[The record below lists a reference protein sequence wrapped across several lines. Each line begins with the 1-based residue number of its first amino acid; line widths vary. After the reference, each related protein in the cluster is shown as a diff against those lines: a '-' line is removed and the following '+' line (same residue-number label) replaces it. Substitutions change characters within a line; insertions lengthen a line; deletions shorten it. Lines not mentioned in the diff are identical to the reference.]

1 MPGEQSFSQFNDMVR
16 NRSPYN
22 LYFSAASPCNEGDAF
37 PCQYSHAVF
46 HGMA

>member
-16 NRSPYN
+16 IQSLRN

-37 PCQYSHAVF
+37 KYQYSRAAF
-46 HGMA
+46 SSMA